1 MLIPIS
7 ADPAQPDG
15 VRQWAMIELQGEIER
30 KDGGSLE
37 EAFDV
42 GTLSVSSSVSAPV
55 GPGPPSTPAPLWHPF
70 NGAAPPRPARTHPR
84 PPRLS
89 PIPAQG
95 GSVFLTIGY
104 HQLEGKRMPL
114 KKPLAVLE
122 QERSGEELSY
132 KVRWRA
138 LASIFTRVIV

>member
-42 GTLSVSSSVSAPV
+42 GTLSVSSSVSAPA
-55 GPGPPSTPAPLWHPF
+55 GPGPPSTRILLTAPRRPAPPALTPALHGCRPYPRRV
-70 NGAAPPRPARTHPR
+70 AAC
-84 PPRLS
+84 S
-89 PIPAQG
+89 
-95 GSVFLTIGY
+95 
-104 HQLEGKRMPL
+104 
-114 KKPLAVLE
+114 
-122 QERSGEELSY
+122 
-132 KVRWRA
+132 
-138 LASIFTRVIV
+138 